1 MSAASGTSN
10 QKTLF
15 NDDLEYNLSEYLQ
28 GVSNEK
34 GAEVW
39 PMTNFPQI
47 YSLMRTVAFLNP
59 I

>member
-28 GVSNEK
+28 GVAHEK

-39 PMTNFPQI
+39 PMTNFLRI
-47 YSLMRTVAFLNP
+47 YSLMRTVASNK
-59 I
+59 

>member
-1 MSAASGTSN
+1 MSVASGTSN

-28 GVSNEK
+28 GVANEK

-39 PMTNFPQI
+39 PMTNFLQI
-47 YSLMRTVAFLNP
+47 YSTHEESSF
-59 I
+59 